1 MKSNQTE
8 PNGDQSNRP
17 AMNQPESDSPRP
29 LGTALLDFLAVITK
43 WRRLITRTV
52 FIVTVIA
59 VAVGLLSPKWYK
71 ATASV
76 FPAEKA
82 DMFAGLEGISS
93 LVKSISPGRALSG
106 LTGSSEMDRYRAILT
121 SESVLL
127 KVIERF
133 DLTKAYEI
141 TNYPRE
147 KTIKEL
153 LSNVSF
159 EVAEEGNLLI
169 VVYDTNPQRA
179 ADMANYFVH
188 VLNETNS
195 QLQVQNARANRLFIE
210 TRYHKNLADLKGA
223 EDSLKAFQ
231 QKFGVIALPE
241 QLEASIKAMAEIY
254 GKMEVQDVGLTV
266 LRQTVAKDHPS
277 IRAAE
282 IELDAMRGKIRQ
294 LNNGTDGVP
303 GDVNVLVPFKQA
315 PRLGTAYVRLY
326 REVEIQYKILQ
337 FVTPLYEQ
345 AKVEEQRATP
355 SVIVLDSALVPER
368 KAKPKVSLY
377 GLLAMVVSTI
387 VVLMVVFTV
396 EGVHKVRATDPE
408 RLAGLWRTMSSDWFG
423 LRWTKGSRKQ

>member
-1 MKSNQTE
+1 MKSKQTE
-8 PNGDQSNRP
+8 PLGDQTNRP
-17 AMNQPESDSPRP
+17 VTNQPETDGPRP
-29 LGTALLDFLAVITK
+29 LGTALLDFFAVITK
-43 WRRLITRTV
+43 WRKLITRTV
-52 FIVTVIA
+52 FIITVIA

-106 LTGSSEMDRYRAILT
+106 LAGSSEMDRYRAILT
-121 SESVLL
+121 SESALL

-133 DLTKAYEI
+133 DLTKVYEI

-153 LSNVSF
+153 LSNVGF
-159 EVAEEGNLLI
+159 EVAEEGNLQI
-169 VVYDTNPQRA
+169 IVYDTDPQRA

-195 QLQVQNARANRLFIE
+195 QLQVQNARSNRLFVE

-231 QKFGVIALPE
+231 QKYGVIALPE

-282 IELDAMRGKIRQ
+282 IELDAMRNKIRQ
-294 LNNGTDGVP
+294 LNNGTAGAP
-303 GDVNVLVPFKQA
+303 GDVSVLVPFKQA

-355 SVIVLDSALVPER
+355 SVIVLDSAQVPER

-377 GLLAMVVSTI
+377 GFLAMVISTI
-387 VVLMVVFTV
+387 VVLGIVFAI
-396 EGVHKVRATDPE
+396 EGVQKLEALDPD
-408 RLAGLWRTMSSDWFG
+408 RFKSLWSTMRTDWFG
-423 LRWTKGSRKQ
+423 LRWTRKAKR